1 MDGNSLDLRQLREPS
16 AEFRGAPFW
25 SWNGEMEE
33 GRITAQLR
41 SFYDAGMGGAF
52 IHSRSGLKTP
62 YMGEK
67 WFSCVEAAVNTA
79 VHAGKKVYLYDED
92 RYSSGFAGGEVCREH
107 PEFRA
112 CHLTVATRPVPDG
125 DLLAVFAVR
134 RTAPGQVAEYRRLAD
149 EAQAAPGEEVLYF
162 QVCDFV
168 RNPQWH
174 NDSNPTDLCNKEAVE
189 RFIELAYEPYAA
201 AVGQYFGDTIPAVF
215 TDEVCLTVLPSGKRT
230 EDVLANHHWTRDYP
244 RLFSERYGYDFRDY
258 LPELFFEVESPKM
271 PSLPKDYLQGL
282 SDLFEENFSRRLG
295 QWCAG
300 HGLAFTG
307 HLNFANFLDF
317 TRVGNPMAQFRHWQ
331 WPGMDILTDQVAKLA
346 AFKMTSSAAHQ
357 FGGRVICETYG
368 CTGWDWP
375 LERHRFQSGWQFCLG
390 VDFRCHHLS
399 HYSLA
404 GWGKK
409 DYPASIAHHSPWFED
424 YNQIE
429 DHCGRLSYA
438 LTRGWYAA
446 RILVLSPYET
456 VTGLYRGHHFGP
468 TDPVKEKLEYLNE
481 VWEKI
486 NRTLIEHHIDF
497 DYGDE
502 GQLCENGLC
511 RDGKIT
517 LGAMEYDRV
526 LVLPGHDPDPRTLA
540 MLEEGGIAPTYL
552 PENLPETLPEEWSDG
567 LRITCGG
574 SNAAQVWSTRRFD
587 GEKTILFLQSMA
599 DERME
604 PEVTVSCAGPVL
616 LMAEDDGSLIR
627 IPAETLEGELRFRLT
642 LEPGANALVL
652 LGYEAEAEELPG
664 PMPAR
669 TLELPADGYRYTLE
683 EPNTLPLDQVQIA
696 FGHGEWSEAMSVSEA
711 EERIRSRY
719 GLESMRFYESPQPW
733 YIHQYC
739 YRSFRELCRM
749 RFVFRAAQVPEKCA
763 LVLEGYERFES
774 VTLNGNPVPRPAGWL
789 IDEDLQ
795 TASVEKLVQEGE
807 NVLEVRFRYGT
818 DLELENMALAGI
830 FGVGPIRSDEALNSN
845 NVQLVALPETL
856 TSGSWA
862 ENGLPFYT
870 GRLTYHYEWTDDGT
884 PCVLDLSRAKM
895 LGCVV
900 THNGTRMARLCRP
913 YKFDL
918 TDTIKAGRNELQI
931 QLIPGRKNILGPLHV
946 ERALIV
952 EPDDFRFDSPFWQE
966 DYQLHTYGLMP

>member
-25 SWNGEMEE
+25 SWNGKMEE
-33 GRITAQLR
+33 DRVSAQLR
-41 SFYDAGMGGAF
+41 SFYDSGMGGAF

-67 WFSCVEAAVNTA
+67 WFSCVAAAVNTA
-79 VHAGKKVYLYDED
+79 VQAGKKVYLYDED
-92 RYSSGFAGGEVCREH
+92 RYSSGFAGGEVCRDH

-112 CHLTVATRPVPDG
+112 RHLTVATRPVPDG
-125 DLLAVFAVR
+125 EKLATFAVCR
-134 RTAPGQVAEYRRLAD
+134 PTPTQVASYRPLA
-149 EAQAAPGEEVLYF
+149 EGEQAGAGEEVLYF
-162 QVCDFV
+162 QICDFV

-189 RFIELAYEPYAA
+189 RFISLAYEPYAA
-201 AVGQYFGDTIPAVF
+201 AFGQHFGDTIPAVF

-244 RLFSERYGYDFRDY
+244 RLFRERYGYDFRDY
-258 LPELFFEVESPKM
+258 LPELFFETDRPQK
-271 PSLPKDYLQGL
+271 PTLARDYLQGL
-282 SDLFEENFSRRLG
+282 SELFEENFSKTMGR
-295 QWCAG
+295 WCAD

-317 TRVGNPMAQFRHWQ
+317 TRVGNPLAQFSHWQ
-331 WPGMDILTDQVAKLA
+331 WPGMDILTDQVLKLA
-346 AFKMTSSAAHQ
+346 AFKMTASAAHQ
-357 FGGRVICETYG
+357 FGSRMICETYG

-375 LERHRFQSGWQFCLG
+375 PERHRFHSGWQYCLG

-409 DYPASIAHHSPWFED
+409 DYPGSIAHHAPWFGE
-424 YNQIE
+424 YNEIE

-438 LTRGWYAA
+438 LTRGSYGA
-446 RILVLSPYET
+446 RVLVLSPYET

-468 TDPVKEKLEYLNE
+468 TDPTKERLEHLNH
-481 VWEKI
+481 VWEQI

-502 GQLCENGLC
+502 SLLQGRGYC
-511 RDGKIT
+511 RDGKIG

-526 LVLPGHDPDPRTLA
+526 LILPGHTPGERTLA
-540 MLEEGGIAPTYL
+540 MLKQGGICPVWLTEELPTAL
-552 PENLPETLPEEWSDG
+552 LEEMSDE

-574 SNAAQVWSTRRFD
+574 INDAMVWSTRRRD
-587 GEKTILFLQSMA
+587 GDKTILFLQSM
-599 DERME
+599 EKRKK
-604 PEVTVSCAGPVL
+604 TVDIVVPQTNSVL
-616 LMAEDDGSLIR
+616 LMKESDGSLLR
-627 IPAETLEGELRFRLT
+627 IPIENSAGRGRFRLT
-642 LEPGANALVL
+642 LEPEANALVL
-652 LGYEAEAEELPG
+652 LGYDAEAAELPG
-664 PMPAR
+664 PMPTQ
-669 TLELPADGYRYTLE
+669 TLELPTEGYRYTLD
-683 EPNTLPLDQVQIA
+683 EPNTMPLDRVQIA

-774 VTLNGNPVPRPAGWL
+774 VTLNGKPVPRPAGWL

-818 DLELENMALAGI
+818 DLELENMALAGS
-830 FGVGPIRSDEALNSN
+830 FGVEAIRPGEALNSD
-845 NVQLVALPETL
+845 NVQLVALPALL
-856 TSGSWA
+856 TGGSWA
-862 ENGLPFYT
+862 DNGLPFYT
-870 GRLTYHYEWTDDGT
+870 GRLSYHYQWESDGH
-884 PCVLDLSRAKM
+884 PCVLDLSQAKM

-900 THNGTRMARLCRP
+900 IHNGTRIAKLCRP